1 MNALKLTVLGYVKRA
16 VNVRD
21 DEVRVLLWAF
31 AYFFCLLCAYYVL
44 RPVRD
49 AMGLAGGVR
58 NLQWLFT
65 ATFLTMLIAV
75 PIFGVVVAKF
85 PRRKFLT
92 WVYLF
97 FIANI
102 LIFYFVFQQQL
113 WKITSARVFFVWVS
127 VFNLFIISVFW
138 SFMADIF
145 FNEQGNR
152 LFGFIAAG
160 GTVGALTGP
169 MKTAIYLARFA
180 AENYPLGL
188 RNLTALA
195 GGNFFSNL
203 LFPTLP

>member
-1 MNALKLTVLGYVKRA
+1 MVVYGNVSQDAYRRSDIWRCCCKISPTQIPNLG
-16 VNVRD
+16 
-21 DEVRVLLWAF
+21 
-31 AYFFCLLCAYYVL
+31 
-44 RPVRD
+44 
-49 AMGLAGGVR
+49 
-58 NLQWLFT
+58 LF
-65 ATFLTMLIAV
+65 
-75 PIFGVVVAKF
+75 
-85 PRRKFLT
+85 
-92 WVYLF
+92 
-97 FIANI
+97 
-102 LIFYFVFQQQL
+102 IFYRQYPNFLFCFQQQL

-138 SFMADIF
+138 SFTADIF
-145 FNEQGNR
+145 SNEQGNR

>member
-65 ATFLTMLIAV
+65 ATFLKMLIAV

-102 LIFYFVFQQQL
+102 LIFYFVFSNNFGKL
-113 WKITSARVFFVWVS
+113 LLRESFSFGS
-127 VFNLFIISVFW
+127 VYLTYLSYRCSGASRPIYSPTNKATVCL
-138 SFMADIF
+138 D
-145 FNEQGNR
+145 
-152 LFGFIAAG
+152 LLPPAAPL
-160 GTVGALTGP
+160 AL
-169 MKTAIYLARFA
+169 
-180 AENYPLGL
+180 
-188 RNLTALA
+188 
-195 GGNFFSNL
+195 
-203 LFPTLP
+203 